1 MSVAST
7 SADVILKIV
16 HGQIEDDGLVQITS
30 IPANA
35 GIGAASRRLKYI
47 KPRNTDEEK
56 S

>member
-1 MSVAST
+1 MNVAST

-35 GIGAASRRLKYI
+35 GIGTASCGLKNI
-47 KPRNTDEEK
+47 KPGNTDEEK
-56 S
+56 G